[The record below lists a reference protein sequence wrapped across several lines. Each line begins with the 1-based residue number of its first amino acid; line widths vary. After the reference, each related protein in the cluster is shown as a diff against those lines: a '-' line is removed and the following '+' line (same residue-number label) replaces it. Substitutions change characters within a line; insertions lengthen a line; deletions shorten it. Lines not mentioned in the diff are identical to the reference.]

1 LVETT
6 MPENQ
11 CRFWLCLNFSEEDS
25 CVCIL
30 YLWVFR
36 FVWFR
41 KNGDFTCFC
50 FIFCLFIKEILL
62 YFYVFYFGCS

>member
-30 YLWVFR
+30 YLWIFR

-41 KNGDFTCFC
+41 KMV
-50 FIFCLFIKEILL
+50 ILHVSVLF
-62 YFYVFYFGCS
+62 FVCS